1 MVRLPKTL
9 VIDPSVS
16 GTSGDMLLAALLDLG
31 AAPSVL
37 KDVAESVRRVVPTV
51 KTLDISVNDVVRS
64 GVRAKHVVVNLEEVG
79 VGYVRGSE
87 MISWLDR
94 VASDLG
100 FPDSLR
106 ELALNI
112 LTTILTAE
120 AKIHGS
126 TPYDVHLHE
135 LGSADTILD
144 IVGVVALMEELK
156 LIDAKRYSLPVALGA
171 GTVRIEHGVIPSP
184 AYITLEILTS
194 KGFYVIGGP
203 IDYELTTPTGAA
215 ILANIAQPTKFIPLM
230 RVERLGYGAGRAEF
244 KGLPNVVRVMLGT
257 SGDGIPNLRYEEVYV
272 LEANVDDVSGE
283 VLGFV
288 LRKLLNE
295 GALDVSL
302 IPTVSKK
309 SRPAHIVKVLAYEDK
324 VSELVDI
331 MVRDL
336 GTLGVRVLKV
346 GRYAVPVR
354 EYKELTLS
362 IGGKSFKVRVKVCRD
377 GSGAV
382 VRIKPE
388 FDDLEVVSNEL
399 KMPISEVVRLVD
411 SALRDLHP

>member
-1 MVRLPKTL
+1 LSKTL

-16 GTSGDMLLAALLDLG
+16 GASGDMLLAALLDLG
-31 AAPSVL
+31 ATPSVL
-37 KDVAESVRRVVPTV
+37 KDVTESIRRVVPMV
-51 KTLDISVNDVVRS
+51 NTLDISVNDVVTS
-64 GVRAKHVVVNLEEVG
+64 GIKAKRVAINLKEENKEL
-79 VGYVRGSE
+79 VRGSE
-87 MISWLDR
+87 MVSWLNR
-94 VASDLG
+94 VVNDLG
-100 FPDSLR
+100 FPDNLR
-106 ELALNI
+106 ELAFNI
-112 LTTILTAE
+112 LMTILVAE

-171 GTVRIEHGVIPSP
+171 GTIRIEHGIIPSP

-194 KGFYVIGGP
+194 KGFHVIGGP

-230 RVERLGYGAGRAEF
+230 RIERLGYGAGSAEF

-257 SGDGIPNLRYEEVYV
+257 SGDGMHNLRYEEVYV
-272 LEANVDDVSGE
+272 LETNVDDVSGE
-283 VLGFV
+283 ALGFI

-302 IPTVSKK
+302 IPAVSKK

-324 VSELVDI
+324 VSDLVNTMI
-331 MVRDL
+331 RDL

-362 IGGKSFKVRVKVCRD
+362 VNERSFSIKVKVCKDSD
-377 GSGAV
+377 GRV
-382 VRIKPE
+382 IRVKPE
-388 FDDLEVVSNEL
+388 FDDLERMSNEL
-399 KMPISEVVRLVD
+399 KMPMPEVIRLVNE
-411 SALRDLHP
+411 ALKNLHV